1 MMSNPALTMLHRTL
15 VVTLITGIVA
25 GCAAPTTDERPD
37 EIRVTSNSEEFTAVA
52 RNLVEPCNN
61 PAEFGRCGCYLD
73 GLQTSCDL
81 VSRCLELGFC
91 KVAAAEPEGT
101 RVNSQSPIFSN
112 AADGLMPICNI
123 SAEFGRCGCFLDGL
137 QTTCGL
143 VQRCLE
149 LGFCVRAAE
158 Q

>member
-1 MMSNPALTMLHRTL
+1 M
-15 VVTLITGIVA
+15 
-25 GCAAPTTDERPD
+25 
-37 EIRVTSNSEEFTAVA
+37 TSSSEAFTAVA

-81 VSRCLELGFC
+81 VSRCLEVGFC
-91 KVAAAEPEGT
+91 EVAATEVEGT
-101 RVNSQSPIFSN
+101 RVNSQSPIFSG
-112 AADGLMPICNI
+112 AAESLMPICNN

-137 QTTCGL
+137 QTTCGV
-143 VQRCLE
+143 VQRCLAA
-149 LGFCVRAAE
+149 GFCVRVAE